1 MKEQKIILT
10 FASIGLIS
18 ILIEI
23 IFPIHYHPYYWW
35 HAFIGFDYIFGM
47 LGGFLL
53 IYVSKI
59 ILFPLIKRTH
69 DIYEKRSE
77 EE

>member
-1 MKEQKIILT
+1 MGQKNVILSFAIVGFLSIIV
-10 FASIGLIS
+10 
-18 ILIEI
+18 EV

-35 HAFIGFDYIFGM
+35 HAFIGFDYIFGL

-53 IYVSKI
+53 IFISKG
-59 ILFPLIKRTH
+59 ILFPIVKRKK
-69 DIYEKRSE
+69 DIYERSE